1 MLDFKYIIKFK
12 FNNLLVLIQL
22 LFNQI
27 KLKTMHILIGILIV
41 AFIIGL
47 VTRDKGDNFLDTLGS
62 GCGTIIAIVVI
73 LGIIIFIASR

>member
-1 MLDFKYIIKFK
+1 LDGKRSKRGNYNEKSIK
-12 FNNLLVLIQL
+12 
-22 LFNQI
+22 I

-73 LGIIIFIASR
+73 LGIIVFIASR

>member
-1 MLDFKYIIKFK
+1 
-12 FNNLLVLIQL
+12 
-22 LFNQI
+22 
-27 KLKTMHILIGILIV
+27 MHFLIGILIL

-73 LGIIIFIASR
+73 LGIIIFIASK

>member
-1 MLDFKYIIKFK
+1 LDGKRSKRGNYKEKRIK
-12 FNNLLVLIQL
+12 
-22 LFNQI
+22 I

-41 AFIIGL
+41 AFIVGL

-73 LGIIIFIASR
+73 LGIIVFIASR